1 MTKLQVFP
9 HQHRKTFTWSLFQNT
24 LEDLNIPQ
32 IKIDASRKPKVVF
45 YSLCQQLRSITDF
58 RESLFS
64 QCLAVRARQANE
76 MLAKGY
82 KQSSRFGRWD
92 PVEVF
97 VILFPFSVA
106 VQCIVS
112 PILLSF
118 TYRYTGA
125 IYSTRLSTESKQIK
139 HHFSWKKAVRYNPI
153 KHQADSHIQ
162 WYSELTL
169 ISCRPWKT
177 GRSSWTIP
185 CIIWNFLP
193 LHP

>member
-1 MTKLQVFP
+1 MRLRRRQWTGFGEKYLTDTIPTCKSYLNSRLVVDHSNIVLLCKKHLIVAFFRTMIKNKTMTKLQVFP
-9 HQHRKTFTWSLFQNT
+9 HHHRKTFTRSHFQNT

-106 VQCIVS
+106 VQYIVF
-112 PILLSF
+112 PI
-118 TYRYTGA
+118 
-125 IYSTRLSTESKQIK
+125 
-139 HHFSWKKAVRYNPI
+139 
-153 KHQADSHIQ
+153 
-162 WYSELTL
+162 
-169 ISCRPWKT
+169 
-177 GRSSWTIP
+177 
-185 CIIWNFLP
+185 
-193 LHP
+193 

>member
-9 HQHRKTFTWSLFQNT
+9 HHHRKTFTRSHFQNT

-106 VQCIVS
+106 VQCIACM
-112 PILLSF
+112 
-118 TYRYTGA
+118 YG
-125 IYSTRLSTESKQIK
+125 IYSECTVCMYSLYSISNSHTAILGQSIAPGFRLK
-139 HHFSWKKAVRYNPI
+139 
-153 KHQADSHIQ
+153 
-162 WYSELTL
+162 
-169 ISCRPWKT
+169 IS
-177 GRSSWTIP
+177 
-185 CIIWNFLP
+185 
-193 LHP
+193 